1 MISSSN
7 RSVMVSKSAKVSIWK
22 ERDETG
28 TEGAVATRPGSA
40 HKPIFLHQ
48 ASGHILG
55 LCPCLTF
62 GLQIRIQHQE
72 KKPSTGAFQIG
83 LTMGSLFLG
92 ETTGSTLQRKVVK
105 IKRAN
110 RCKASKTLEIIFS
123 FLFLTCL
130 SLHPAEYM
138 ALYRAGVREKA
149 KGPTTKRGAMRLTS
163 SVHLL
168 TILCMAPMF
177 HGHETLQ
184 LQAVLCL
191 QRILSVI
198 HLKSPGLGISDNTQP
213 HLLVMDSCKSRLP

>member
-40 HKPIFLHQ
+40 HKPVFLHQ

-110 RCKASKTLEIIFS
+110 RCKASKTLEII
-123 FLFLTCL
+123 LFPLPHMSVSSPCRVHGL
-130 SLHPAEYM
+130 VQS
-138 ALYRAGVREKA
+138 RCQR
-149 KGPTTKRGAMRLTS
+149 KGERTD
-163 SVHLL
+163 H
-168 TILCMAPMF
+168 
-177 HGHETLQ
+177 
-184 LQAVLCL
+184 
-191 QRILSVI
+191 
-198 HLKSPGLGISDNTQP
+198 
-213 HLLVMDSCKSRLP
+213 

>member
-1 MISSSN
+1 MERLYNWMCWMISSSN

-28 TEGAVATRPGSA
+28 TKGAVATRPGSA
-40 HKPIFLHQ
+40 HKPVFLHQ

-105 IKRAN
+105 IRSPKSVLLGQRQDWFLN
-110 RCKASKTLEIIFS
+110 VEILSGESISLS
-123 FLFLTCL
+123 FPVSRGYLH
-130 SLHPAEYM
+130 SLAHD
-138 ALYRAGVREKA
+138 
-149 KGPTTKRGAMRLTS
+149 
-163 SVHLL
+163 HLL
-168 TILCMAPMF
+168 LCQGQEHSIFKALWSPWPPPS
-177 HGHETLQ
+177 GTL
-184 LQAVLCL
+184 
-191 QRILSVI
+191 VI
-198 HLKSPGLGISDNTQP
+198 PLGVPGNP
-213 HLLVMDSCKSRLP
+213 RLFF